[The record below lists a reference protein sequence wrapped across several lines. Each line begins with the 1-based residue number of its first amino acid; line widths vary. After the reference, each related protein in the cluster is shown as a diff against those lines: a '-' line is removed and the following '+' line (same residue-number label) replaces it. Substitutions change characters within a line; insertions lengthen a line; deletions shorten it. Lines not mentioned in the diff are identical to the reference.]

1 MLAGKSTAQILA
13 AITAAFET
21 KELPALAP
29 GAMCY
34 MMAKQQ
40 YLGDEDKSWHPHLM
54 FSVSGDAE
62 YVGEPIS
69 LVPR

>member
-1 MLAGKSTAQILA
+1 LDK
-13 AITAAFET
+13 

-40 YLGDEDKSWHPHLM
+40 YLSDDDILPPHE
-54 FSVSGDAE
+54 S
-62 YVGEPIS
+62 
-69 LVPR
+69 